1 MLGKL
6 KNILGIEG
14 VKAKLL
20 LPVVVLKQSK
30 VIKGKVQLESL
41 SEQKVNGISL
51 KLIEKYARGRKDNR
65 LIDEYTLGEHYIS
78 GPIIIKKDEQQLVDF
93 EFDFS
98 LLKSE
103 MDEIGDSNIV
113 SKGLVKL
120 AKYLKKV
127 DSSFRV
133 EASVE
138 VAGTK
143 LNPTV
148 VQEVEFK

>member
-1 MLGKL
+1 MIGKL

-41 SEQKVNGISL
+41 SEQRVKGIKL
-51 KLIEKYARGRKDNR
+51 KLIEKYARGRKENR
-65 LIDEYTLGEHYIS
+65 LIDEYTLGEHYIP
-78 GPIIIKKDEQQLVDF
+78 GPITIKKDEQQLVDF
-93 EFDFS
+93 EFEFS
-98 LLKSE
+98 LLQSE
-103 MDEIGDSNIV
+103 MDEMGDSNIF

-120 AKYLKKV
+120 AKYIKKV
-127 DSSFRV
+127 DSSYRV
-133 EASVE
+133 VADVE
-138 VAGTK
+138 VIGTR
-143 LNPTV
+143 LHPTD

>member
-14 VKAKLL
+14 VKVKLL
-20 LPVVVLKQSK
+20 LPVAIVKKSK
-30 VIKGKVQLESL
+30 SIKGKVQLESL
-41 SEQKVNGISL
+41 SEQKVNGIKL
-51 KLIEKYARGRKDNR
+51 TLIEKYARGRKDNR
-65 LIDEYTLGEHYIS
+65 LIDEYTLGETYIT
-78 GPIIIKKDEQQLVDF
+78 GPITIKKNEEKLIDFDF
-93 EFDFS
+93 EFS

-103 MDEIGDSNIV
+103 MDQMEDSNFV

-133 EASVE
+133 EATVE
-138 VAGTK
+138 VEGTK

-148 VQEVEFK
+148 TQEVEFG

>member
-103 MDEIGDSNIV
+103 MDEIGDSNIL

>member
-14 VKAKLL
+14 VKVKLL
-20 LPVVVLKQSK
+20 LPVAIEKRSARV
-30 VIKGKVQLESL
+30 KGKVQLESL
-41 SEQKVNGISL
+41 SEQKVNGIKL
-51 KLIEKYARGRKDNR
+51 TLIEKYARGRKDNR
-65 LIDEYTLGEHYIS
+65 LIDEYTLGETYIT
-78 GPIIIKKDEQQLVDF
+78 GPITIKKNEEKLIDFDF
-93 EFDFS
+93 EFS

-103 MDEIGDSNIV
+103 MDQMEDSNFV

-133 EASVE
+133 EATVE
-138 VAGTK
+138 VEGTK
-143 LNPTV
+143 LNPIV
-148 VQEVEFK
+148 SQEVEFA

>member
-14 VKAKLL
+14 VKVKLL
-20 LPVVVLKQSK
+20 LPAAIVKKSAN
-30 VIKGKVQLESL
+30 INGKVQLESL
-41 SEQKVNGISL
+41 SEQKVKGIKL
-51 KLIEKYARGRKDNR
+51 TLIEKYARGRKDNR
-65 LIDEYTLGEHYIS
+65 LIDEYTLGETYIP
-78 GPIIIKKDEQQLVDF
+78 GPIVIQKDEEKLIDF

-98 LLKSE
+98 FLKSE
-103 MDEIGDSNIV
+103 MDQMEDSNFV

-133 EASVE
+133 EATVE
-138 VAGTK
+138 VEGTK

-148 VQEVEFK
+148 KQQVEFK

>member
-30 VIKGKVQLESL
+30 VIKGKIQLESL

-51 KLIEKYARGRKDNR
+51 KLIEKYARGRKENR

-93 EFDFS
+93 EFEFS

-103 MDEIGDSNIV
+103 MDEMGDSNLV
-113 SKGLVKL
+113 SRGLVKL

-133 EASVE
+133 EAAVE

-148 VQEVEFK
+148 VQGVEFK